1 MDESLRYKAAS
12 IADLK
17 HIAKSRLPGFA
28 YEYLVGGCNND
39 VAVKNNRACLDA
51 IYLKPNYLKTCG
63 DIDLSVEIFGQKY
76 AAPFGVAPIGL
87 SGIVWPRASEF
98 QARAARKHNV
108 PFILSSVSTT
118 SIETAAQSAK
128 DNFWFQLYPPKDRFM
143 RSDILK
149 RCRDVGCKNLVVTVD
164 VPSLSWRPSDIKNG
178 LGIPPKITLKS
189 IAQSARHPSWSFATL
204 KTGLPEFATLK
215 PYTSEQLKMKETA
228 QQIRHAL
235 REVVDQNVLKQIRDE
250 WQGNLIVKG
259 IISVEDAA
267 MAVEVGADGIII
279 SNHGGRQLDAALCP
293 AQAIKAIAAEV
304 KDNTVIMTDS
314 GVESGV
320 DVGRYIASGA
330 QMVFAGRAFM
340 YGVAAFGAQGTD
352 HTSFILYAELK
363 QLLEQLRCPSVSQLP
378 QHLV

>member
-1 MDESLRYKAAS
+1 MIESQLRKAAS

-17 HIAKSRLPGFA
+17 RRAKVRLPGFS
-28 YEYLVGGCNND
+28 YEYLAGGCNND
-39 VAVKNNRACLDA
+39 IAVRNNRVQLDQ
-51 IYLKPNYLKTCG
+51 IYLKPNYLKSCS
-63 DIDLSVEIFGQKY
+63 DIDLSTEIFGRKY

-98 QARAARKHNV
+98 QARTAHEHNI

-118 SIETAAQSAK
+118 SIEKAAELAK
-128 DNFWFQLYPPKDRFM
+128 DNFWFQLYPPKDRSM

-149 RCRDVGCKNLVVTVD
+149 RCKDVGCKNLVVTID
-164 VPSLSWRPSDIKNG
+164 VPSLSWRPCDIKNG

-189 IAQSARHPSWSFATL
+189 VVQSALHPAWSIATL
-204 KTGLPEFATLK
+204 SNGLPEFATLK
-215 PYTSEQLKMKETA
+215 PYISEQLRMKETA
-228 QQIRHAL
+228 QQVRHAL
-235 REVVDQNVLKQIRDE
+235 REVVDQNVLRQIRDE

-259 IISVEDAA
+259 IMSVEDAS
-267 MAVEVGADGIII
+267 MAVEAGADGIIV

-293 AQAIKAIAAEV
+293 AQAIKAIADEV
-304 KDNTVIMTDS
+304 NDRVVIMADS

-340 YGVAAFGAQGTD
+340 YGVAAFGYSGAD
-352 HTSFILYAELK
+352 HTSFILNGELK
-363 QLLEQLRCPSVSQLP
+363 QLLEQLRCSTITKLS

>member
-1 MDESLRYKAAS
+1 MIETQLRKAAS

-17 HIAKSRLPGFA
+17 RKAKSRLPGFA

-39 VAVKNNRACLDA
+39 VAVHNNREQLNK
-51 IYLKPNYLKTCG
+51 IYLKPSYLKAC
-63 DIDLSVEIFGQKY
+63 DEIDLSTEVFGQKY

-87 SGIVWPRASEF
+87 SGIVWPRSSEF
-98 QARAARKHNV
+98 QARTAHEHNI
-108 PFILSSVSTT
+108 PFVLSSVSTT
-118 SIETAAQSAK
+118 SIEKAAELAK
-128 DNFWFQLYPPKDRFM
+128 DNFWFQLYPPKDEAM

-149 RCRDVGCKNLVVTVD
+149 RCKDVGCKNLVVTID

-178 LGIPPKITLKS
+178 LGVPPKITVKS
-189 IAQSARHPSWSFATL
+189 VAQSAICPAWSFATL
-204 KTGLPEFATLK
+204 NTGLPEFATLK
-215 PYTSEQLKMKETA
+215 PYISEQLKMKETA
-228 QQIRHAL
+228 QQVRHAL
-235 REVVDQNVLKQIRDE
+235 REVVDQNVLRQIRDE
-250 WQGNLIVKG
+250 WRGNLIVKG

-267 MAVEVGADGIII
+267 MAIEAGADGIIV

-293 AQAIKAIAAEV
+293 AQAIKAIADEV
-304 KDNTVIMTDS
+304 NDRVVIMADS

-340 YGVAAFGAQGTD
+340 YGVAAFGYLGAD

-363 QLLEQLRCPSVSQLP
+363 QLLEQLRCSTVKQLP
-378 QHLV
+378 HYLV

>member
-1 MDESLRYKAAS
+1 MIESQLRKAAS

-17 HIAKSRLPGFA
+17 RRAKSRLPGFS

-39 VAVKNNRACLDA
+39 IAVRNNRTQLDQ
-51 IYLKPNYLKTCG
+51 IYLKPNYLEPCA
-63 DIDLSVEIFGQKY
+63 DIDLSTEVFGQKY

-98 QARAARKHNV
+98 QARTAHEHNI
-108 PFILSSVSTT
+108 PFILSSVSNT
-118 SIETAAQSAK
+118 SIEKAAELAK
-128 DNFWFQLYPPKDRFM
+128 DNFWFQLYPPKDRSM

-149 RCRDVGCKNLVVTVD
+149 RCHDVGCKNLVVTVD

-178 LGIPPKITLKS
+178 LGVPPKITPKS
-189 IAQSARHPSWSFATL
+189 IAQSAICPAWSFATL
-204 KTGLPEFATLK
+204 NNGLPEFATLK
-215 PYTSEQLKMKETA
+215 PYISEQLKIKETA
-228 QQIRHAL
+228 QQVRHAL
-235 REVVDQNVLKQIRDE
+235 REVVDKNVLGQIRDE
-250 WQGNLIVKG
+250 WRGNLIVKG

-267 MAVEVGADGIII
+267 MAVEVGADGVIV

-293 AQAIKAIAAEV
+293 AQAIKTIINEV
-304 KDNTVIMTDS
+304 NGKVVVMADS

-340 YGVAAFGAQGTD
+340 YGVAAFGYLGAD
-352 HTSFILYAELK
+352 HTSFILYAELR
-363 QLLEQLRCPSVSQLP
+363 QLLEQLRCSSVTKLS